1 MAETIRLNKVLREL
15 NISIDRAV
23 DFLET
28 KGIEVEKRPTTK
40 ISSEVYQVLSDEF
53 ETDANKKV
61 ASKEVS
67 EAKLKEKE
75 ALRVEREK
83 EIEAKLQ
90 KEEAAKVEVVKAKST
105 LEGPKQ
111 VGKIDLDTKKQ
122 KVEPSADAT
131 PPQEKENTEEVKEPT
146 EKEVSVTDSNS
157 DESKVVEEVNASKGE
172 FGISYQLRRPVSEL
186 INERL
191 PATIELVVISA
202 LIALISGT
210 LLGVYTG
217 INRKS
222 FVSDIILAVSLLGV
236 SLPTFVIGILFIYL
250 FAVILGILPSFGRG
264 EVVDLGFWTTGF
276 LSISGWKAIIL
287 PSVTLSL
294 FQMTYIIRLV
304 RAEMMEILQTD
315 YIKFARARGISENSI
330 KYKHALKNG
339 LIPVITIA
347 GINIGTLIAFSIITE
362 TVFQWPG
369 MGFLFIQAVQFVD
382 IPIMSAYLVFI
393 AFVFVMINFIVD
405 ILYYFIDPRIRVKGD
420 VSSG

>member
-1 MAETIRLNKVLREL
+1 MVVVAFVSFSLFNFVGDPINNMVGEETSDEERAELRETL
-15 NISIDRAV
+15 G
-23 DFLET
+23 L
-28 KGIEVEKRPTTK
+28 
-40 ISSEVYQVLSDEF
+40 
-53 ETDANKKV
+53 TDPIHIQF
-61 ASKEVS
+61 S
-67 EAKLKEKE
+67 
-75 ALRVEREK
+75 RF
-83 EIEAKLQ
+83 I
-90 KEEAAKVEVVKAKST
+90 
-105 LEGPKQ
+105 
-111 VGKIDLDTKKQ
+111 
-122 KVEPSADAT
+122 
-131 PPQEKENTEEVKEPT
+131 
-146 EKEVSVTDSNS
+146 
-157 DESKVVEEVNASKGE
+157 VNAAKGE

-186 INERL
+186 ISERL
-191 PATIELVVISA
+191 PATIELVLISA
-202 LIALISGT
+202 LIALVSGT

-217 INRKS
+217 INRKG
-222 FVSDIILAVSLLGV
+222 FLSDVILAVSLLGV

-264 EVVDLGFWTTGF
+264 EVVDLGFWSTGF
-276 LSISGWKAIIL
+276 LTISGLKAIIL

-330 KYKHALKNG
+330 HYKHALKNG

-405 ILYYFIDPRIRVKGD
+405 ILYYFIDPRIRVKAEA
-420 VSSG
+420 VSG